1 MLSFVDDC
9 NQSNNGEKCE
19 TLKYILNRTQS
30 DAQFWNDIIILSGG
44 ALELSKC
51 FMQVIYFNFAENG
64 MPYV

>member
-30 DAQFWNDIIILSGG
+30 DAQFWNDIIKSNGG
-44 ALELSKC
+44 AL
-51 FMQVIYFNFAENG
+51 
-64 MPYV
+64 